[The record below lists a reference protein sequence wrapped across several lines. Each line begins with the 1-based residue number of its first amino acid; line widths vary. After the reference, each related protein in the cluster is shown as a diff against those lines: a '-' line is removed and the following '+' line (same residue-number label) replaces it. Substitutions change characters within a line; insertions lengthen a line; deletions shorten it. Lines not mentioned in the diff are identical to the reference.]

1 MNSRLVVCLWA
12 ASVLYGAT
20 PLTLEEATR
29 AAIAN
34 HPQLQRVQALQE
46 AAAAVPDQVRSRLYP
61 QVSALSSGAL
71 SEGPNTRILAGGLN
85 NPLILNRWG
94 LGATASQMLTDFG
107 RTRSLAESAEL
118 RAESAQQAVAVGR
131 AEVLLRVYRAYFG
144 ALRAQAILRVAQQ
157 TVKARDLVANQTSVL
172 AQNKLKSD
180 LDVTFARVN
189 LEEARLLESNA
200 VNAVRSAMVD
210 LANAMGTDPGASP
223 DYALSEEGLPTPL
236 PDVWAEAAQQ
246 ALSNR
251 PELKLAQLDRE
262 AAAAF
267 LRAESV
273 LQRPTVSAVVSAGV
287 APLHHSRLQNHY
299 VAGGINVDF
308 PVLTGGLFK
317 ARRSEAEARQRAAD
331 AAEKEVR
338 NQVERDVRLAF
349 IGSQNA
355 FERLQLT
362 ASLLG
367 QAQQALRLAQARYDL
382 GLSSIVELSQAQL
395 NLTSAEI
402 AQTSAR
408 FDYQAARALLE
419 YQKGTLN

>member
-1 MNSRLVVCLWA
+1 MSKLLWLLV
-12 ASVLYGAT
+12 SGVLYAAT
-20 PLTLEEATR
+20 PLTLEEAVR
-29 AAIAN
+29 MAIAN
-34 HPQLQRVQALQE
+34 HPQLQRVQAQQQ
-46 AAAAVPDQVRSRLYP
+46 AAAAVPDQVRARLYP

-71 SEGPNTRILAGGLN
+71 AEDANTRILAGGLN
-85 NPLILNRWG
+85 NPVILNRWG
-94 LGATASQMLTDFG
+94 IGASATQLLTDFG
-107 RTRSLAESAEL
+107 RTRTLAESADL
-118 RAESAQQAVAVGR
+118 RAEAAQQAVAVGR
-131 AEVLLRVYRAYFG
+131 ADVVLRVYRAYFG
-144 ALRAQAILRVAQQ
+144 AMRAQAILRVAQQ
-157 TVKARDLVANQTSVL
+157 TVKARDLVANQASVL

-189 LEEARLLESNA
+189 VEEARLLLSNA
-200 VNAVRSAMVD
+200 VNAVRSSMVD
-210 LANAMGTDPGASP
+210 LANAMGFDPGASP
-223 DYALSEEGLPTPL
+223 DYVLSEEGLPAPL
-236 PDVWAEAAQQ
+236 PDVWAEAAEQ
-246 ALSNR
+246 ALANR
-251 PELKLAQLDRE
+251 PELAQARLDRE

-267 LRAESV
+267 VRAENS
-273 LQRPTVSAVVSAGV
+273 LQRPTVSAVVTAGV
-287 APLHHSRLQNHY
+287 APLHHSRLQGHY
-299 VAGGINVDF
+299 IAGGINVDF
-308 PVLTGGLFK
+308 PLLTGGMFK
-317 ARRSEAEARQRAAD
+317 ARRTEAEARQRAAE

-402 AQTSAR
+402 AQTSAK

-419 YQKGTLN
+419 YQKGVLR

>member
-1 MNSRLVVCLWA
+1 MSKLFCFLA
-12 ASVLYGAT
+12 AGVLYAAT
-20 PLTLEEATR
+20 PLTLDEAVRT
-29 AAIAN
+29 AIAN

-61 QVSALSSGAL
+61 QVSAVSSAAL

-85 NPLILNRWG
+85 NPVILNRWG
-94 LGATASQMLTDFG
+94 MGGTASQLLTDFG
-107 RTRSLAESAEL
+107 RTRTLAESAEL

-131 AEVLLRVYRAYFG
+131 AEILLRVHRAYFG

-157 TVKARDLVANQTSVL
+157 TVKARDLVTNQTSVL

-189 LEEARLLESNA
+189 LEEAKLLESNA

-210 LANAMGTDPGASP
+210 LSNSMGVDPGATP
-223 DYALSEEGLPTPL
+223 DYVLSEDGLPSPL
-236 PDVWAEAAQQ
+236 PDVWAEAAAQ
-246 ALSNR
+246 ALANR
-251 PELKLAQLDRE
+251 PELKQAQLDRE

-267 LRAESV
+267 VRAESV
-273 LQRPTVSAVVSAGV
+273 LQRPTVSAVVTAGV

-299 VAGGINVDF
+299 AAGGINVDF
-308 PVLTGGLFK
+308 PVLTGGMFK

-402 AQTSAR
+402 AQTSAK

>member
-1 MNSRLVVCLWA
+1 M
-12 ASVLYGAT
+12 
-20 PLTLEEATR
+20 
-29 AAIAN
+29 AIAN
-34 HPQLQRVQALQE
+34 HPQLQRVQAQQQ
-46 AAAAVPDQVRSRLYP
+46 AAAAVPDQVRARLYP

-71 SEGPNTRILAGGLN
+71 AEDANTRILAGGLN
-85 NPLILNRWG
+85 NPVILNRWG
-94 LGATASQMLTDFG
+94 IGASATQLLTDFG
-107 RTRSLAESAEL
+107 RTRTLAESADL
-118 RAESAQQAVAVGR
+118 RAEAAQQAVAVGR
-131 AEVLLRVYRAYFG
+131 ADVVLRVYRAYFG
-144 ALRAQAILRVAQQ
+144 AMRAQAILRVAQQ
-157 TVKARDLVANQTSVL
+157 TVKARDLVANQASVL

-189 LEEARLLESNA
+189 VEEARLLLSNA
-200 VNAVRSAMVD
+200 VNAVRSSMVD
-210 LANAMGTDPGASP
+210 LANAMGFDPGASP
-223 DYALSEEGLPTPL
+223 DYVLSEEGLPAPL
-236 PDVWAEAAQQ
+236 PDVWAEAAEQ
-246 ALSNR
+246 ALANR
-251 PELKLAQLDRE
+251 PELAQARLDRE

-267 LRAESV
+267 VRAENS
-273 LQRPTVSAVVSAGV
+273 LQRPTVSAVVTAGV
-287 APLHHSRLQNHY
+287 APLHHSRLQGHY
-299 VAGGINVDF
+299 IAGGINVDF
-308 PVLTGGLFK
+308 PLLTGGMFK
-317 ARRSEAEARQRAAD
+317 ARRTEAEARQRAAE

-402 AQTSAR
+402 AQTSAK

-419 YQKGTLN
+419 YQKGVLR

>member
-1 MNSRLVVCLWA
+1 MSKLFCFLA
-12 ASVLYGAT
+12 AGVLYAAT
-20 PLTLEEATR
+20 PLTLDEAVRT
-29 AAIAN
+29 AIAN

-61 QVSALSSGAL
+61 QVSAVSSAAL

-85 NPLILNRWG
+85 NPVILNRWG
-94 LGATASQMLTDFG
+94 MGGTASQLLTDFG
-107 RTRSLAESAEL
+107 RTRTLAESAEL

-131 AEVLLRVYRAYFG
+131 AEVLLRVHRAYFG

-157 TVKARDLVANQTSVL
+157 TVKARDLVTNQTSVL

-189 LEEARLLESNA
+189 LEEAKLLESNA

-210 LANAMGTDPGASP
+210 LSNSMGIDPGATP
-223 DYALSEEGLPTPL
+223 DYVLSEDGLPSPL
-236 PDVWAEAAQQ
+236 PDVWAEAAAQ
-246 ALSNR
+246 ALANR
-251 PELKLAQLDRE
+251 PELKQAQLDRE

-267 LRAESV
+267 VRAESV
-273 LQRPTVSAVVSAGV
+273 LQRPTVSAVVTAGV

-299 VAGGINVDF
+299 AAGGINVDF
-308 PVLTGGLFK
+308 PVLTGGMFK

-402 AQTSAR
+402 AQTSAK